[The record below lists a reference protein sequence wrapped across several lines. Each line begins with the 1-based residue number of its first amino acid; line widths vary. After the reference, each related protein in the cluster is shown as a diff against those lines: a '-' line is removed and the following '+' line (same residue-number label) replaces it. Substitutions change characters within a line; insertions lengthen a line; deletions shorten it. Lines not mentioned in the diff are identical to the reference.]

1 MSVLRNK
8 ILRLGSL
15 TLFLFI
21 WTITAFAGVKWSQNF
36 YSEVEPIKIKD
47 PMAVVAGSTKPGEN
61 VFEIGIDDVGMYT
74 GHICPCVAG
83 GYKLT
88 ELALKNLYG
97 TQIPERGKIRV
108 VANASSEPLEVV
120 SYITGV
126 RIFYGAEEDKSD
138 LVVDKNLNGEKGDVI
153 MIFQREDTNKAVKVT
168 FHKHLLSSPEERG
181 KCKIL
186 KKKIMEGKATQ
197 EEKEHFW
204 KTKQGKVKKILLDSP
219 EGLFEVE
226 ELKSFIFP
234 GTKMREKK

>member
-1 MSVLRNK
+1 MSVLKNK
-8 ILRLGSL
+8 ILRLVSL

-21 WTITAFAGVKWSQNF
+21 WTITAFAGVKWSQSF
-36 YSEVEPIKIKD
+36 YSTVEPIKIKD

-61 VFEIGIDDVGMYT
+61 IFKIEIEDVGMYT

-88 ELALKNLYG
+88 QLALEALYG
-97 TQIPERGKIRV
+97 TQIPERGEIRV

-126 RIFYGAEEDKSD
+126 RAFYGEEADKSD
-138 LVVDKNLNGEKGDVI
+138 LVVDKNLNEEKGDVI
-153 MIFQREDTNKAVKVT
+153 IIFQREDTNKTVKVT

-186 KKKIMEGKATQ
+186 KKKIVEGKATQ

-204 KTKQGKVKKILLDSP
+204 KTKQEKVKKILFDPP

-226 ELKSFIFP
+226 ELKSYTFP
-234 GTKMREKK
+234 ETNMEKKK